1 MISHESRKN
10 EKSTYEKASASSLSK
25 LHQLTPGTED
35 SLNFVVLENI
45 IPLDFVV

>member
-25 LHQLTPGTED
+25 LHQGTED